1 MFGKKGKE
9 KEAIEEVAVNQPEA
23 PKDES
28 LISLE
33 EVQQVLQGD
42 KEALEQQMERA
53 KKLLS
58 QTDIDNY
65 KTKIKSNEIK
75 LNKSMTVEG
84 REKIEAEERAKAEY
98 LALKEKEAK
107 EAELRRLRDEANAK
121 IQLEEA
127 LKAQNKAKLEAE
139 EKIRMAALGKKQK
152 EADEL
157 KKQQELEKQRKI
169 QEQIKKDKEKVE
181 LKRQQELAN
190 KLKEQERIKKL
201 EQQAKLKEQER
212 IRRIDEQK
220 KLKEQKKLAK
230 KANRR
235 VTNTVPVKK
244 EKVKKNNTNSNAK
257 YIIATILVICL
268 ALFVIFLPEIRTLS
282 NKIIADMKSKD
293 ISTGKL
299 ICSIEKYSDNLDAN
313 YSYSF
318 AFKEN
323 KLDSL
328 TYIKTIRGDETLDV
342 EDLNEVHDTCK
353 LLRNDVA
360 TINGI
365 EVNCSLNEGKAIEK
379 QIFTYDILDLSQL
392 KSSYAEYGGVL
403 PNYKYQDDIK
413 SIENEMVEAEYECE
427 KVS

>member
-58 QTDIDNY
+58 QTDVDNY

-84 REKIEAEERAKAEY
+84 RQKIEAEERAKAEY

-139 EKIRMAALGKKQK
+139 EKIRMAALEKKQK
-152 EADEL
+152 EAEKL

-169 QEQIKKDKEKVE
+169 QEQIKKDKEKAE

-190 KLKEQERIKKL
+190 KLKEQERIRKIE
-201 EQQAKLKEQER
+201 EQKKLKEQER

-230 KANRR
+230 KAKRQA
-235 VTNTVPVKK
+235 TNTIP
-244 EKVKKNNTNSNAK
+244 VKKNNTNSNAK
-257 YIIATILVICL
+257 YIIATILIIFL
-268 ALFVIFLPEIRTLS
+268 ALFVIFLPEIRILS